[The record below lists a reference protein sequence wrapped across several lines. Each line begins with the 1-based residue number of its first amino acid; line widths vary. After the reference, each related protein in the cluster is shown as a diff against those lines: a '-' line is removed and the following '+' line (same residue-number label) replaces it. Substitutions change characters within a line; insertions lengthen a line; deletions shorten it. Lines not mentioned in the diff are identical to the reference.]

1 MLEKIVRD
9 ENIEHIILAGDEETV
24 IPLLREQM
32 PKTIEE
38 KVIDAL
44 SLGYRHARA
53 RVARRVADGVSPA
66 RFAD

>member
-1 MLEKIVRD
+1 MLEKIVRE

-44 SLGYRHARA
+44 SLGIDTPEHELLG
-53 RVARRVADGVSPA
+53 RVADGVSAA
-66 RFAD
+66 RFSY